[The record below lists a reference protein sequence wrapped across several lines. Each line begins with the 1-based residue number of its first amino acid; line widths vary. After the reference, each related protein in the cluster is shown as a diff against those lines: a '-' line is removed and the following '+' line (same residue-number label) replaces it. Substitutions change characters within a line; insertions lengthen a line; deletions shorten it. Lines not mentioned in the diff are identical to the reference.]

1 MGHRARSARTF
12 RYNVPQAALI
22 MPSPE
27 SSSRPIACALRI
39 ALWTG
44 IFAVGAFCV
53 LLLGVRFVVLPQVE
67 SHRNDLARWLATRIG
82 QPVSIASVTTGWNG
96 WNPRLSIRGLRVGA
110 ATPEAPAL
118 LDLPRVDMVVAW
130 TSLPLFDLR
139 LKELAIDSP
148 RLFVRRDVRG
158 RLHIAGVEVAS
169 DDAAGD
175 SAVADWL
182 LRQPQVVVHDA
193 LLVWNDDYR
202 RAPQLILDHVDFRLD
217 RRFGRVRIGLTGVP
231 PSELAAPVDLRAD
244 LSRGALSRPGGIDGR
259 VYLRLDYADL
269 GAWAGWLPL
278 PATVDR
284 GEGALRMWIDVKASQ
299 PTRVVADLEVNDL
312 RTVLDPAP
320 APLALAHVSGR
331 VTWTRNGDRQR
342 LRVEHL
348 ALTLPDGVAMTSG
361 RVDAAYDAAT
371 AGGAARGHVEF
382 DRVELAA
389 LAEIGAHL
397 PLPARW
403 RETVAALAP
412 HGTLTDGRLDWT
424 GDAANPDTVAG
435 NARFDDVSVAPQG
448 VWPGFTQLSGSFAG
462 DQDHGTLTVGGSHAS
477 IVLPTLFVAPI
488 VLDSARGRIEWDR
501 RDQPLKVTFD
511 GVEFA
516 NADAAGTVAGSWQEE
531 GSGPGRAKLSAH
543 LTRANVAAVWRYVPS
558 SVPASVRVWLQR
570 ALTGGIAT
578 DATLSL
584 DGDLAEFPFH
594 AGAAGTFAVDVRTR
608 DATLA
613 YADGWPSLTGIDA
626 NLRFAGTGLTIDVAH
641 AEVRG
646 AQITR
651 AHAVIRDLSERN
663 PLLSMSG
670 AATGS
675 TASFLDFVAKSP
687 VAEWTDGV
695 GASITARGDSRLA
708 LGVDLPLDTPEKATV
723 DGTLSLDANSLRIG
737 GAPSIDALSGDIR
750 FTQQGVDASG
760 LSGRLLGGPATLTLH
775 GRGDS
780 VTLAASG
787 SADFARLRDAF
798 AFAWLDRV
806 SGAAPWKLDARMR
819 NGGLDWTSDATLND
833 VIVDLPAPL
842 AKPAG
847 VAATLHIE
855 RHIESPRSD
864 RLTIDCTL
872 ADPLHVIVDR
882 RDDGNGL
889 TTRRIRIAFGDAAAA
904 TAADAPPGDR
914 TRSSIRG
921 AVATL
926 DGDGWLALAHAGV
939 PAGAPT
945 GVDPALD
952 VTRFDVDAKT
962 LVLAGRPFAHTR
974 IDAVRADARWQI
986 VLRGPDLD
994 GQVTWQPV
1002 SATDPH
1008 GRMVARLARLALP
1021 RAPTGDTAH
1030 SQAAATVAERAS
1042 SWPAL
1047 DLEAKDFVSHGH
1059 PLGSLDLVA
1068 EPEAKNWSIRKLA
1081 VVNEH
1086 GRIDAHGLWR
1096 AAATDPT
1103 TTLEGGVD
1111 VNEAGAFMARFG
1123 WPNVIKGTPSKI
1135 TGTITWNGSPADF
1148 DYASLSGAFVLDAGA
1163 GRFTKIEPG
1172 VGRLLGVLSLQ
1183 ALPRRI
1189 ALDFRDVFSAGFAFD
1204 KASGKVTMHDG
1215 IMHTDDLRLTG
1226 PSAVVDIAGDADL
1239 ARETQKLRVKVEP
1252 ALASGVSAGAA
1263 ALFLANPLIGAAVG
1277 AGTLLAQKLL
1287 NNPVD
1292 QLFSYDYLV
1301 SGSWDDPVVTRAGSR
1316 ADAKGEGATR

>member
-1 MGHRARSARTF
+1 
-12 RYNVPQAALI
+12 

-44 IFAVGAFCV
+44 IIIVGAFCV

-67 SHRNDLARWLATRIG
+67 SHRDDLARWLAARIG

-96 WNPRLSIRGLRVGA
+96 WNPRLSIRGLRVGV

-118 LDLPRVDMVVAW
+118 LDLPRVDLVVAW
-130 TSLPLFDLR
+130 TSLPLADLR

-158 RLHIAGVEVAS
+158 RLHIAGVEVAGDETS
-169 DDAAGD
+169 GD

-193 LLVWNDDYR
+193 LVVWNDDYR

-231 PSELAAPVDLRAD
+231 PSELAAPIDLRAD
-244 LSRGALSRPGGIDGR
+244 LARGSLSSPGGIDGR
-259 VYLRLDYADL
+259 VYVRLDYADL

-278 PATVDR
+278 PASVDR
-284 GEGALRMWIDVKASQ
+284 GEGALRMWLDVKASQ
-299 PTRVVADLEVNDL
+299 PTRVIADVEVNDL
-312 RTVLDPAP
+312 RTVLDPAL

-331 VTWTRNGDRQR
+331 VTWTRNGDQQR
-342 LRVEHL
+342 ARVEHL
-348 ALTLPDGVAMTSG
+348 ALTLPDGVAMASG
-361 RVDAAYDAAT
+361 RVDVAYDAAT
-371 AGGAARGHVEF
+371 AGSAAHGHVEF

-412 HGTLTDGRLDWT
+412 RGTLTDGKLDWA
-424 GDAANPDTVAG
+424 GDGAGADTVAG
-435 NARFDDVSVAPQG
+435 SVRFDDVSVVPQG
-448 VWPGFTQLSGSFAG
+448 AWPGFTRLAGSVAG
-462 DQDHGTLTVGGSHAS
+462 DLDHGTLTIGGSHAS
-477 IVLPTLFVAPI
+477 IELPAVFAAPI
-488 VLDSARGRIEWDR
+488 ALDSARGRIEWDR

-516 NADAAGTVAGSWQEE
+516 NADASGTAAGSWQDE

-543 LTRANVAAVWRYVPS
+543 LTRANVAAVWRYVPT
-558 SVPASVRVWLQR
+558 SVPASVRAWLQR
-570 ALTGGIAT
+570 ALTGGTAT

-594 AGAAGTFAVDVRTR
+594 AGTAGIFAVDVRTR

-613 YADGWPSLTGIDA
+613 YADDWPSLTGIDA
-626 NLRFAGTGLTIDVAH
+626 NVRFAGAGLTIDVA
-641 AEVRG
+641 RG
-646 AQITR
+646 DVLGARITR
-651 AHAVIRDLSERN
+651 AHVAIRDLSTRS
-663 PLLSMSG
+663 PLLSVSG
-670 AATGS
+670 AADGP
-675 TASFLDFVAKSP
+675 TASFLDFIAKSP
-687 VAEWTDGV
+687 VAQWTDEV
-695 GASITARGDSRLA
+695 TASISARGDSRLA

-723 DGTLSLDANSLRIG
+723 DGTLSLDANALRIAG
-737 GAPSIDALSGDIR
+737 TPPIDALSGDVH

-760 LSGRLLGGPATLTLH
+760 LSGRLLGGPATLTMH
-775 GRGDS
+775 GHGDS

-787 SADFARLRDAF
+787 SADLARLRDAF

-819 NGGLDWTSDATLND
+819 DGGLDWTSDVALKD
-833 VIVDLPAPL
+833 ARVDLPAPL

-855 RHIESPRSD
+855 RRGDSPKSD

-872 ADPLHVIVDR
+872 ADPLRVIVDR
-882 RDDGNGL
+882 RDDGSGL
-889 TTRRIRIAFGDAAAA
+889 RARRVRVALGGAAA
-904 TAADAPPGDR
+904 TAVDAPPDDPTG
-914 TRSSIRG
+914 SSIRG
-921 AVATL
+921 TVATL
-926 DGDGWLALAHAGV
+926 DGDGWLALGRT
-939 PAGAPT
+939 GIPT
-945 GVDPALD
+945 GVDPALEI
-952 VTRFDVDAKT
+952 TRFDVDAKT
-962 LVLAGRPFAHTR
+962 LVLAGRPFARTR
-974 IDAVRADARWQI
+974 IDAVRNGARWQ
-986 VLRGPDLD
+986 VALRGSDLD
-994 GQVTWQPV
+994 GQVTWQPA
-1002 SATDPH
+1002 SATEPH

-1021 RAPTGDTAH
+1021 RAPTGDTEHA
-1030 SQAAATVAERAS
+1030 QAAATVAERAS

-1068 EPEAKNWSIRKLA
+1068 EPDEKNWSIRKLA

-1096 AAATDPT
+1096 AAAADPT
-1103 TTLEGGVD
+1103 TTLDGGVD
-1111 VNEAGAFMARFG
+1111 VKEAGEFMARFG

-1135 TGTITWNGSPADF
+1135 TGTITWKGSPADF
-1148 DYASLSGAFVLDAGA
+1148 DYASLSGAFALDAGA

-1252 ALASGVSAGAA
+1252 ALASGISAGAA
-1263 ALFLANPLIGAAVG
+1263 ALFLANPLVGAAVG

-1292 QLFSYDYLV
+1292 QLFSYEYLV

-1316 ADAKGEGATR
+1316 AAAKGEGATR

>member
-1 MGHRARSARTF
+1 
-12 RYNVPQAALI
+12 

-44 IFAVGAFCV
+44 IIIVGAFCV

-67 SHRNDLARWLATRIG
+67 SHRDDLARWLAARIG
-82 QPVSIASVTTGWNG
+82 QPVSIVSVTTGWNG
-96 WNPRLSIRGLRVGA
+96 WNPRLSILGLRVGA

-118 LDLPRVDMVVAW
+118 LDLPRVDLVVAW
-130 TSLPLFDLR
+130 TSLPLLDLH

-169 DDAAGD
+169 DDTSGD

-193 LLVWNDDYR
+193 LVVWNDDYR
-202 RAPQLILDHVDFRLD
+202 RAPQLILDHVEFRLD

-231 PSELAAPVDLRAD
+231 PAELAAPVDLRAD
-244 LSRGALSRPGGIDGR
+244 LSRGALSTPGGIDGR
-259 VYLRLDYADL
+259 FYVRLDYADL

-278 PATVDR
+278 PASVDR
-284 GEGALRMWIDVKASQ
+284 GEGALRMWVDVKASQ
-299 PTRVVADLEVNDL
+299 PTQVTADLEVNDL
-312 RTVLDPAP
+312 QTVLDPALT
-320 APLALAHVSGR
+320 PLALAHVSGR
-331 VTWTRNGDRQR
+331 VTWMRKSDQQR

-361 RVDAAYDAAT
+361 RVDAAWDAAA
-371 AGGAARGHVEF
+371 AGSPAHGHVEF
-382 DRVELAA
+382 DRAELAVV
-389 LAEIGAHL
+389 AEIGAHL

-403 RETVAALAP
+403 RESIAALAP
-412 HGTLTDGRLDWT
+412 HGTLVDGKLDWT
-424 GDAANPDTVAG
+424 GDAANADSVAG
-435 NARFDDVSVAPQG
+435 SARFDDVSVAPHG
-448 VWPGFTQLSGSFAG
+448 AWPGFTRLSGTFAG

-477 IVLPTLFVAPI
+477 IVLPALFTAPI
-488 VLDSARGRIEWDR
+488 VLDSAHGRIEWDR
-501 RDQPLKVTFD
+501 RDKPLTVAFD
-511 GVEFA
+511 GIEFA
-516 NADAAGTVAGSWQEE
+516 NADAAGTAAGSWQEE

-558 SVPASVRVWLQR
+558 SVPASVRGWLQH
-570 ALTGGIAT
+570 ALLRGSAT
-578 DATLSL
+578 EATFSL
-584 DGDLAEFPFH
+584 DGDLAEFPFR
-594 AGAAGTFAVDVRTR
+594 AGAAGTFAVDLRAH

-626 NLRFAGTGLTIDVAH
+626 NVRFAGSSLTIDVARG
-641 AEVRG
+641 EVQG
-646 AQITR
+646 ARITG

-663 PLLSMSG
+663 PLLSITG
-670 AATGS
+670 AATGP

-687 VAEWTDGV
+687 VAQWTDEV
-695 GASITARGDSRLA
+695 TASMAAQGDSRLA
-708 LGVDLPLDTPEKATV
+708 LGVDLPLDTPEKTTV
-723 DGTLSLDANSLRIG
+723 DGTLSLDANALRIG
-737 GAPSIDALSGDIR
+737 GAPPIDALSGDIR

-775 GRGDS
+775 GRGNS

-787 SADFARLRDAF
+787 SADLARLRDAF

-806 SGAAPWKLDARMR
+806 SGAALWKLDARMR
-819 NGGLDWTSDATLND
+819 DGGLDWTSDATLKD
-833 VIVDLPAPL
+833 AVVDLPAPL

-847 VAATLHIE
+847 VAAALHIE
-855 RHIESPRSD
+855 RRIGSPKSD

-872 ADPLHVIVDR
+872 ADPLHVVVDR
-882 RDDGNGL
+882 RNDGSGL
-889 TTRRIRIAFGDAAAA
+889 TARRIRVALGDAATATKAA
-904 TAADAPPGDR
+904 TAADAAADDVSG
-914 TRSSIRG
+914 TSIRG
-921 AVATL
+921 TVATL
-926 DGDGWLALAHAGV
+926 DGDGWLALAR
-939 PAGAPT
+939 AGASAGTPT
-945 GVDPALD
+945 RVDPALG
-952 VTRFDVDAKT
+952 VTRLDVDAKM

-974 IDAVRADARWQI
+974 IDAVRTGARWQ
-986 VLRGPDLD
+986 VALRGADLD

-1002 SATDPH
+1002 STSDPH

-1021 RAPTGDTAH
+1021 RAPNGDATHA
-1030 SQAAATVAERAS
+1030 QAAATVAERAS

-1059 PLGSLDLVA
+1059 ALGSLDFVA
-1068 EPEAKNWSIRKLA
+1068 EPEEKNWSIRKLA

-1103 TTLEGGVD
+1103 TTLDGAVD
-1111 VNEAGAFMARFG
+1111 VKEAGEFMARFG
-1123 WPNVIKGTPSKI
+1123 WPNVIKGTPSKV
-1135 TGTITWNGSPADF
+1135 TGTITWKGSPADF
-1148 DYASLSGAFVLDAGA
+1148 DYASLSGSFVLDAGA

-1204 KASGKVTMHDG
+1204 KAGGKVTMHDG

-1252 ALASGVSAGAA
+1252 ALSSGVSAGAA
-1263 ALFLANPLIGAAVG
+1263 ALFLANPLVGAAVG

-1287 NNPVD
+1287 NNPFD
-1292 QLFSYDYLV
+1292 QLFSYEYLV
-1301 SGSWDDPVVTRAGSR
+1301 SGSWDDPIVTRAGSR
-1316 ADAKGEGATR
+1316 ADAKGAGATR